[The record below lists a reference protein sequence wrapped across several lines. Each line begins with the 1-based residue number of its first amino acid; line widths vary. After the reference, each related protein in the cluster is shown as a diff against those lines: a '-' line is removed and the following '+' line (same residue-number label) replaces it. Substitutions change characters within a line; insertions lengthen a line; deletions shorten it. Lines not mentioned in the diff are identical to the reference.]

1 VRRHGDRPGA
11 FRGGQPGRPTSCAFG
26 DTGGGTLFVTTARD
40 GLDEAAL
47 AWQPDAGRL
56 LRLDSLGVTWAALS
70 ALPRVRG
77 GRLGSGHGGS
87 FCRSTALAATWPV
100 VTASYI
106 PLLAVILAH
115 LLGASPSA
123 AANVGL
129 AVAIVLLM
137 SYAWSGC

>member
-1 VRRHGDRPGA
+1 
-11 FRGGQPGRPTSCAFG
+11 
-26 DTGGGTLFVTTARD
+26 
-40 GLDEAAL
+40 
-47 AWQPDAGRL
+47 
-56 LRLDSLGVTWAALS
+56 
-70 ALPRVRG
+70 
-77 GRLGSGHGGS
+77 
-87 FCRSTALAATWPV
+87 V